1 MTRPRV
7 VCVGNV
13 VRDEVFHVGLLPAAG
28 AKTDVLLCEDRF
40 GGPAATAA
48 VAIARLGGR
57 ASFWGRVGMDPAG
70 DAIAQALSRHG
81 VDAEGLAA
89 IPGARSIRSIVI
101 VDGSGERGIMV
112 DRLGLPATAGQAP
125 DSLPEDAAIVL
136 ADTRWPAGALAALA
150 LASQRKLPA
159 VLDADGGSAAD
170 VERLVSRADH
180 VIFSAQ
186 GAREFV
192 GPGAPDDQ
200 LKRMKSLEARAIAIT
215 CGDMG
220 SMWMIGGEIVAIP
233 AFRVDARDTTGCGD
247 VFHGAYALAVAEGR
261 DMLWAARFASA
272 AAARKAENGA
282 GWEGMPDRKA
292 VIELMSKDLLS

>member
-1 MTRPRV
+1 MTGWRV

-13 VRDEVFHVGLLPAAG
+13 VRDEVFHVDVLPAAG
-28 AKTDVLLCEDRF
+28 VKTDVLYYEDRF

-48 VAIARLGGR
+48 VAIAKLGGC
-57 ASFWGRVGMDPAG
+57 ASLWGRVGTDPAG
-70 DAIAQALSRHG
+70 DAIAQALSHHG
-81 VDAEGLAA
+81 VDGEGLAA
-89 IPGARSIRSIVI
+89 VPGARTIRSIVI
-101 VDGSGERGIMV
+101 VDGSGERSIMV
-112 DRLGLPATAGQAP
+112 DRMGLPATAGSAP
-125 DSLPEDAAIVL
+125 NSLPEDAAIVL

-150 LASQRKLPA
+150 LANQRKLPT
-159 VLDADGGSAAD
+159 VLDADGGSSAD
-170 VERLVSRADH
+170 VERLISRADH

-192 GPGAPDDQ
+192 GAGAPKDQ
-200 LKRMKSLEARAIAIT
+200 LKRMNNLGARVIAIT
-215 CGDMG
+215 CGDVG
-220 SMWMIGGEIVAIP
+220 SMWMIDGEIIAIP

-261 DMLWAARFASA
+261 DILWAARFASA

-282 GWEGMPDRKA
+282 GWKGMPDRPA